1 MPPSLSS
8 PKYEEWMQR
17 TLYFSLPNSAPG
29 ERHMI
34 KQHMR
39 DECQLPLKGP
49 NTNFQEKYNIQSGN
63 QNKIVFSLQR
73 NNLNLATFTHVDG
86 KTCS

>member
-1 MPPSLSS
+1 MSPSLSS
-8 PKYEEWMQR
+8 PKNEAWMLR
-17 TLYFSLPNSAPG
+17 ILYFSQPDLAPG

-34 KQHMR
+34 KQRMR

-49 NTNFQEKYNIQSGN
+49 NTNFRKEYNIQSGN

>member
-8 PKYEEWMQR
+8 LKYEYRMLR
-17 TLYFSLPNSAPG
+17 ILYFLWPNSAPG

-39 DECQLPLKGP
+39 DECQLLLEGP
-49 NTNFQEKYNIQSGN
+49 NTNFQKEYNIQSGN
-63 QNKIVFSLQR
+63 WDKIVFSL
-73 NNLNLATFTHVDG
+73 
-86 KTCS
+86 